1 MTGISLPYSAWSV
14 LYQIFPDKYE
24 TWNIIG
30 DILSIFPPLAFQRG
44 LYSLMSISA
53 NFKDETIDWASVWS
67 FESRIWFT
75 VLLMVITGS
84 VEWFYL
90 YSMTT
95 TRQPK
100 TELSK
105 EEVSQYGKPVD
116 VSNDTDISAERERSF
131 RNDEGI
137 NARELVKVFRVKP
150 SKGAKTRGHVIK
162 QAVKGV
168 SYGIRK
174 NEIFALLGPN
184 GAGKTVTMS
193 ILAGEYAPEH
203 GEITLDGSKATGDDP
218 RVDHLYKNGLVGYCP
233 QFDALFEKQ
242 TVEEHLKFYS
252 TIRGIH
258 WNDEFTQEHISAII
272 KLLGLHK
279 YRNKEASKLSGGYKR
294 RLSLALCMVGSPNAM
309 MVDEITTG
317 LDPGARRLI
326 WDVLKPRNAN
336 HDYDVPAIL
345 LSSHYMDE
353 CQELGSRIG
362 IMLDGEVSTTG
373 SLERLQTLYC
383 NSYFVEI
390 SMLSSTDEDY
400 ERRVLDS
407 FVENAVEAS
416 IYESLPYYFKLQVPF
431 SDDQTQQLS
440 LLFKLLEDHKDK
452 LKIKFYSVTMMNLE
466 QIFINLS
473 RSEFEKTGDFESHR
487 SHLLSQDQEELG
499 SEHDC

>member
-1 MTGISLPYSAWSV
+1 LPYSAWSV
-14 LYQIFPDKYE
+14 LYQVLPENYK

-44 LYSLMSISA
+44 LYSLMSISS
-53 NFKDETIDWASVWS
+53 NFKDENISWASVWS

-75 VLLMVITGS
+75 ILLMVITGS
-84 VEWFYL
+84 IEWLYL
-90 YSMTT
+90 YRMTT

-100 TELSK
+100 TKLS
-105 EEVSQYGKPVD
+105 EEEITQYGKPVD
-116 VSNDTDISAERERSF
+116 VSNDTDISAERERSY
-131 RNDEGI
+131 RNDQGI
-137 NARELVKVFRVKP
+137 NARELVKVFRVKQ

-162 QAVKGV
+162 HAVKGV

-174 NEIFALLGPN
+174 NEIYALLGPN

-193 ILAGEYAPEH
+193 ILAGEYTPEY
-203 GEITLDGSKATGDDP
+203 GEIALDGSKATGDDP
-218 RVDHLYKNGLVGYCP
+218 TVDHLYQSGLVGYCP

-252 TIRGIH
+252 AIRGIR
-258 WNDEFTQEHISAII
+258 WNDKSTREHINAII

-294 RLSLALCMVGSPNAM
+294 RLSLALCMVGSPNVM

-326 WDVLKPRNAN
+326 WDVLKPRSA
-336 HDYDVPAIL
+336 HDDYDVPAIL

-353 CQELGSRIG
+353 CQELGTRIG
-362 IMLDGEVSTTG
+362 IMIDGEVSITG

-390 SMLSSTDEDY
+390 SMLTSANGDY
-400 ERRVLDS
+400 EDRVLDS
-407 FVENAVEAS
+407 FVENAMEAS
-416 IYESLPYYFKLQVPF
+416 LHESLPYHFKLQVLF
-431 SDDQTQQLS
+431 SGDQTQQLS
-440 LLFKLLEDHKDK
+440 DIFNLLEANKEK
-452 LKIKFYSVTMMNLE
+452 LEIKFYSVTMMNLE

-473 RSEFEKTGDFESHR
+473 RSEFEKTRDFESNR
-487 SHLLSQDQEELG
+487 SDLLSKDKEESD
-499 SEHDC
+499 SEHEV